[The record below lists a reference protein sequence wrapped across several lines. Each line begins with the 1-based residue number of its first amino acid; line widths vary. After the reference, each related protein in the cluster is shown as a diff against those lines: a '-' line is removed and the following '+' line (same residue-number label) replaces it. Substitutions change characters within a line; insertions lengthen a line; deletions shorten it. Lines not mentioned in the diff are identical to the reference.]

1 VIRFIIKRKVLDRHS
16 ECESE
21 RFETLDVD
29 VPELEAVLLR
39 GGTGMNEHD
48 ISHLVGVEIRREA
61 SNAG

>member
-1 VIRFIIKRKVLDRHS
+1 MIRFIIKRKVLDRNS

-39 GGTGMNEHD
+39 GGTGMSAHD
-48 ISHLVGVEIRREA
+48 ISHLVGVEIREA